1 MPKVFIDGKEH
12 MAAGSRASGTVG
24 ELLAELGTELAGS
37 RRMIQEVGLDGVSLT
52 EASLPEAS
60 QRQAATVGTIILKTM
75 TYQELAR
82 FGLDR
87 ADLLLPEVIRDAAQC
102 AESFRFRP
110 PEEAN
115 RSYATCLEDLQLFV
129 DMVEQALKL
138 TDPHSRAAPP
148 SLQQLAAVTGQLL
161 SAHRRD
167 DVMMLADLL
176 SYELVPLLQ
185 DMQGVLRELRE
196 RVSSPEDRA
205 SRLPSL

>member
-1 MPKVFIDGKEH
+1 MPKVFIDGQEH

-24 ELLAELGTELAGS
+24 ELLAELTTELSGS
-37 RRMIQEVGLDGVSLT
+37 RRMIREVSLDGVSLT
-52 EASLPEAS
+52 EASLPVAS
-60 QRQAATVGTIILKTM
+60 QRQAAAIGAIVLKTM

-87 ADLLLPEVIRDAAQC
+87 ADLLLPEVIREAERC

-110 PEEAN
+110 QEEAN

-129 DMVEQALKL
+129 DMVEQVLKL
-138 TDPHSRAAPP
+138 TDPSPRSAPP
-148 SLQQLAAVTGQLL
+148 SLQQLATVTGQLL

-167 DVMMLADLL
+167 DVMVLADLL

-196 RVSSPEDRA
+196 RVSSPEDHA
-205 SRLPSL
+205 SRLPPL